1 MGLKNSLIETF
12 KGMTFSLSDAYEKFA
27 SHYPKEQIRA
37 RIYESLGVAF
47 KRIGKGIYFANTDAE
62 SVALIE
68 GDGRDLSIL
77 KDCSVDCIITDHP
90 WADTKS
96 NKGGNRSFAD
106 YEAFRYTVEDF
117 KEKARVLKDGCF
129 LVEFLP
135 AENESNFNYLYEI
148 KKMAEEAGFLYYSKV
163 AWKKGTFVSNTGRKS
178 KNTEDV
184 MIFTKGKCRAMRPD
198 VKKDLADPTVK
209 HYMSGSA
216 EMLPTCFDVQ
226 PPAKKERLHQAEK
239 PVGLMEQLLKLLAF
253 EGEIV
258 LDQFA
263 GSGVVGEACMKTNRL
278 CILFEKAREFVDKIS
293 ERLQL
298 KGAVA
303 I

>member
-1 MGLKNSLIETF
+1 
-12 KGMTFSLSDAYEKFA
+12 
-27 SHYPKEQIRA
+27 
-37 RIYESLGVAF
+37 
-47 KRIGKGIYFANTDAE
+47 
-62 SVALIE
+62 
-68 GDGRDLSIL
+68 
-77 KDCSVDCIITDHP
+77 
-90 WADTKS
+90 
-96 NKGGNRSFAD
+96 
-106 YEAFRYTVEDF
+106 
-117 KEKARVLKDGCF
+117 
-129 LVEFLP
+129 
-135 AENESNFNYLYEI
+135 
-148 KKMAEEAGFLYYSKV
+148 MAEEAGFLYYSKV
-163 AWKKGTFVSNTGRKS
+163 AWKKGTFASNTGRKS

-198 VKKDLADPTVK
+198 VKKDLADPTTK

-216 EMLPTCFDVQ
+216 EMLPACFDVQ

-239 PVGLMEQLLKLLAF
+239 PVGLMEQLLKLLTF

-298 KGAVA
+298 KGSVA
-303 I
+303 ILVF

>member
-148 KKMAEEAGFLYYSKV
+148 KKMAE
-163 AWKKGTFVSNTGRKS
+163 
-178 KNTEDV
+178 
-184 MIFTKGKCRAMRPD
+184 MIFHRCCR
-198 VKKDLADPTVK
+198 
-209 HYMSGSA
+209 
-216 EMLPTCFDVQ
+216 
-226 PPAKKERLHQAEK
+226 
-239 PVGLMEQLLKLLAF
+239 
-253 EGEIV
+253 
-258 LDQFA
+258 
-263 GSGVVGEACMKTNRL
+263 
-278 CILFEKAREFVDKIS
+278 
-293 ERLQL
+293 
-298 KGAVA
+298 
-303 I
+303 

>member
-1 MGLKNSLIETF
+1 MSLKKSLLETF
-12 KGMTFSLSDAYEKFA
+12 KGMSFSLSDAYEKFS

-37 RIYESLGVAF
+37 RIYESLGIAF
-47 KRIGKGIYFANTDAE
+47 KRIGRGVYFANSEAE

-77 KDCSVDCIITDHP
+77 KDGSVDCIITDHP

-198 VKKDLADPTVK
+198 VKKTLQILLPSIICRGQLKCCRPALMFSHLRRKKGFIRRKSQWDLWN
-209 HYMSGSA
+209 SFSNC
-216 EMLPTCFDVQ
+216 L
-226 PPAKKERLHQAEK
+226 
-239 PVGLMEQLLKLLAF
+239 LLK
-253 EGEIV
+253 
-258 LDQFA
+258 
-263 GSGVVGEACMKTNRL
+263 
-278 CILFEKAREFVDKIS
+278 EK
-293 ERLQL
+293 
-298 KGAVA
+298 
-303 I
+303 

>member
-1 MGLKNSLIETF
+1 MSLKKSLLETF
-12 KGMTFSLSDAYEKFA
+12 KGMSFSLSDAYEKFS

-37 RIYESLGVAF
+37 RIYESLGIAF
-47 KRIGKGIYFANTDAE
+47 KRIGRGVYFANSEAE

-77 KDCSVDCIITDHP
+77 KDGSVDCIITDHP

-148 KKMAEEAGFLYYSKV
+148 KKMAEEAGFLY
-163 AWKKGTFVSNTGRKS
+163 
-178 KNTEDV
+178 
-184 MIFTKGKCRAMRPD
+184 
-198 VKKDLADPTVK
+198 
-209 HYMSGSA
+209 
-216 EMLPTCFDVQ
+216 
-226 PPAKKERLHQAEK
+226 
-239 PVGLMEQLLKLLAF
+239 
-253 EGEIV
+253 
-258 LDQFA
+258 
-263 GSGVVGEACMKTNRL
+263 
-278 CILFEKAREFVDKIS
+278 
-293 ERLQL
+293 
-298 KGAVA
+298 
-303 I
+303 

>member
-1 MGLKNSLIETF
+1 MSLKKSLLETF
-12 KGMTFSLSDAYEKFA
+12 KGMSFSLSDAYEKFS

-37 RIYESLGVAF
+37 RIYESLGIAF
-47 KRIGKGIYFANTDAE
+47 KRIGRGVYFASSEAE

-77 KDCSVDCIITDHP
+77 KDGSVDCIITDHP

-96 NKGGNRSFAD
+96 NKGGNRSFA
-106 YEAFRYTVEDF
+106 
-117 KEKARVLKDGCF
+117 
-129 LVEFLP
+129 
-135 AENESNFNYLYEI
+135 ENEGNFNYLYEI

-198 VKKDLADPTVK
+198 VKKDLADPTTK

-216 EMLPTCFDVQ
+216 EMLPACFDVQ

-239 PVGLMEQLLKLLAF
+239 PVGLMEQLLKLLTF